1 MGIVNAAKKAADG
14 LRNIQQSTKLRFDE
28 QLGLIGL
35 RQDQIETQSLQELKD
50 SLERINDAINNPDGF
65 PKFNIGIGG
74 QAGLPYIS
82 QGAAKAH
89 YQITILPTLL
99 ERKKI
104 ILDRIRLLEKNE
116 KIETLQEL
124 INKKVVDKEVRENLT
139 KELNQYITES
149 QDIKEQYQQ
158 VIKAQSEQLEK
169 SDSEKI
175 KLSMELWEKRSKV
188 IRSFLERESAATIIG
203 AILLIIIALAH
214 VASLVFKLPI
224 PETLDS
230 AFLLILG
237 YFFGQSTNRN
247 SSTKDSQ
254 ESINLTRERESDRPT
269 KTI

>member
-1 MGIVNAAKKAADG
+1 MGIGNLAKKAAEG
-14 LRNIQQSTKLRFDE
+14 LKNIQQATKLQFDE
-28 QLGLIGL
+28 QLALIGL
-35 RQDQIETQSLQELKD
+35 KQDQIETQSLQELKD
-50 SLERINDAINNPDGF
+50 SLERINDAINNPDSF

-74 QAGLPYIS
+74 PAGIPYVT

-116 KIETLQEL
+116 KVETLQEF
-124 INKKVVDKEVRENLT
+124 INKKVIDKEVKENLT

-169 SDSEKI
+169 SDSEKM
-175 KLSMELWEKRSKV
+175 KLSMELWERRSKV
-188 IRSFLERESAATIIG
+188 LLSFLERESAATIIG
-203 AILLIIIALAH
+203 AILLIIIALAY
-214 VASLVFKLPI
+214 VASLVFGISI
-224 PETLDS
+224 PETLNS

-237 YFFGQSTNRN
+237 YFFGQSTNRD
-247 SSTKDSQ
+247 SSTKNSQ
-254 ESINLTRERESDRPT
+254 EDEND
-269 KTI
+269 TI